1 MAFTLSHAA
10 AVLPFSRPLAR
21 WRLLSAA
28 VIGSM
33 VPDFGWF
40 MPHEPARFET
50 HSALGL
56 VIFCLPVG
64 LATYWI
70 FQRLMKVPLVELLPD
85 GAYSRWNA
93 SAAPANL
100 ANPQQW
106 IMAACGVLA
115 GAVTHL
121 VWDAFTHEGA
131 RGVRMMP
138 ALDDLMVGIGGHHL
152 VGARLLQDASSLVGL
167 VVVVAILAYGL
178 RPGLGAASA
187 AAPRRLRVAERRAWI
202 AAYILAAAALTGAFF
217 LMRRPESAA
226 HSVALPVGGV
236 AIAVLRGVAAALLIV
251 CLGLN
256 LRLRRLP
263 PQRP

>member
-1 MAFTLSHAA
+1 MAFTISHTAV
-10 AVLPFSRPLAR
+10 VLPFSRPLAR
-21 WRLLSAA
+21 WRLLSAT

-33 VPDFGWF
+33 VPDFGLF
-40 MPHEPARFET
+40 MPLRPARFET
-50 HSALGL
+50 HSLPGL
-56 VIFCLPVG
+56 FIFCLPVG

-70 FQRLMKVPLVELLPD
+70 FQRLMKIPLVELLPD
-85 GAYSRWNA
+85 GAYSRWRD
-93 SAAPANL
+93 SEAPAEFANL
-100 ANPQQW
+100 RQW

-152 VGARLLQDASSLVGL
+152 GGARLLQDASSLVGL

-178 RPGLGAASA
+178 RPGRGVASA
-187 AAPRRLRVAERRAWI
+187 AAPRRLRAGERRAWI
-202 AAYILAAAALTGAFF
+202 AAYMLSAAALTGAFF

-226 HSVALPVGGV
+226 HSAALPVGGA

-251 CLGLN
+251 SLGLN
-256 LRLRRLP
+256 LRLRRLS
-263 PQRP
+263 PQKP

>member
-40 MPHEPARFET
+40 MPLRPARFET

-85 GAYSRWNA
+85 GAHSRWRE
-93 SAAPANL
+93 SAAPADY
-100 ANPQQW
+100 ANPRQW

-138 ALDDLMVGIGGHHL
+138 ALDELIVGIGGHRMGG
-152 VGARLLQDASSLVGL
+152 VRLLQDVSSLLGL

-178 RPGLGAASA
+178 RPGRGVAAA
-187 AAPRRLRVAERRAWI
+187 AAPRRLRTGERRAWI
-202 AAYILAAAALTGAFF
+202 GAYVLTASALTGAFF

-226 HSVALPVGGV
+226 HGAALPVGGA

-251 CLGLN
+251 SLCLN

-263 PQRP
+263 PKP